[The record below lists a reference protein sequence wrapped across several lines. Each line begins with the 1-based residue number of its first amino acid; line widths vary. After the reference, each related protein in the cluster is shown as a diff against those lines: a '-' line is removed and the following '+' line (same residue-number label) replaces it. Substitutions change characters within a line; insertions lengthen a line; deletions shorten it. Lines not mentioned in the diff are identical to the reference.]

1 MSTVFLVVEND
12 DGFDEVVKVFADSA
26 KAEVFAE
33 ELRYANRSDVAV
45 IEMEVE

>member
-1 MSTVFLVVEND
+1 MSTVFLVIEND
-12 DGFDEVVKVFADSA
+12 DGFDEVVKVFADST
-26 KAEVFAE
+26 KAEAFAE